1 MTTSAGRRYWDAE
14 VTLTAPYDQ
23 ETLDLTVFASC
34 YNEADYIID
43 TLDTVL
49 RAAQEV
55 GLSYE
60 IIVIDDF
67 SRDNSRDLVADYI
80 AAQPEQRI
88 MLRANLTN
96 RGLAQSYLDGAF
108 IGRGKY
114 YRLVCGDNAEPI
126 ASIISVFRAIG
137 EADIIV
143 PYYVSSEGKSLIR
156 RLISNTYT
164 GLVNLVTG
172 NRLHYYNGLAVHLRH
187 NVMRWHPNTRGF
199 GFQADILCLLID
211 LGFTYKEIPVTTV
224 EQRRG
229 KSNALTFRN
238 FLSVSHTIIEIANRS
253 PIDGCPTASTGHGRG
268 GAVETQCPRSA
279 MALNELHPVYWKMLS
294 PTPACHSEVPHHI
307 TGMRKS
313 H

>member
-14 VTLTAPYDQ
+14 VTLSEAAAVIHDPRRITAPYDQ
-23 ETLDLTVFASC
+23 ETLDLTVFVSC

-80 AAQPEQRI
+80 AAHPELRI

-96 RGLAQSYLDGAF
+96 RGLAQSYLDGAC
-108 IGRGKY
+108 IGCGKY

-156 RLISNTYT
+156 RLISSTYT

-238 FLSVSHTIIEIANRS
+238 FLSVSHTIIEIANRRLS
-253 PIDGCPTASTGHGRG
+253 NRLYR
-268 GAVETQCPRSA
+268 PR
-279 MALNELHPVYWKMLS
+279 
-294 PTPACHSEVPHHI
+294 
-307 TGMRKS
+307 
-313 H
+313 

>member
-1 MTTSAGRRYWDAE
+1 MTTSTGRRYWDAE
-14 VTLTAPYDQ
+14 ITLSEAAAVIHDPRRVTAPYDE
-23 ETLDLTVFASC
+23 ETLDLTVLVSC
-34 YNEADYIID
+34 YNEADYIVE
-43 TLDTVL
+43 TLDTVR

-60 IIVIDDF
+60 IIVIDDL
-67 SRDNSRDLVADYI
+67 SRDDSRDLVADYI
-80 AAQPEQRI
+80 VAHPEERI
-88 MLRANLTN
+88 MLRANRSN

-108 IGRGKY
+108 IGRGRY
-114 YRLVCGDNAEPI
+114 YRLVCGDNAEPL

-143 PYYVSSEGKSLIR
+143 PYYVSSEGKGLVR
-156 RLISNTYT
+156 RLISNSYT

-172 NRLHYYNGLAVHLRH
+172 NRLHYYNGLAVHLRN

-211 LGFTYKEIPVTTV
+211 LGFTYREIPVTTV

-238 FLSVSHTIIEIANRS
+238 FLSVTHTLIEIANRRLS
-253 PIDGCPTASTGHGRG
+253 NRLYRGR
-268 GAVETQCPRSA
+268 
-279 MALNELHPVYWKMLS
+279 
-294 PTPACHSEVPHHI
+294 
-307 TGMRKS
+307 
-313 H
+313 

>member
-43 TLDTVL
+43 TLYTVL

-80 AAQPEQRI
+80 AAHPEQRI

-172 NRLHYYNGLAVHLRH
+172 NRLHYYMVWRCIC
-187 NVMRWHPNTRGF
+187 VTM
-199 GFQADILCLLID
+199 LCAGIQIHA
-211 LGFTYKEIPVTTV
+211 G
-224 EQRRG
+224 
-229 KSNALTFRN
+229 
-238 FLSVSHTIIEIANRS
+238 SVSR
-253 PIDGCPTASTGHGRG
+253 PTS
-268 GAVETQCPRSA
+268 SA
-279 MALNELHPVYWKMLS
+279 
-294 PTPACHSEVPHHI
+294 C
-307 TGMRKS
+307 
-313 H
+313 